1 MCVCVG
7 VCMYVCVCLVCH
19 LHTEIILKIG
29 TIFGLAGFIFIASLS
44 LPLFL
49 KFFLLK
55 CFCYTGVD
63 EVISWVSGDGKIL
76 KVFV

>member
-1 MCVCVG
+1 MYVCVG
-7 VCMYVCVCLVCH
+7 VYVCMYVCMCVCLVCY
-19 LHTEIILKIG
+19 LHREIILKIS

-55 CFCYTGVD
+55 RFCYTGVD
-63 EVISWVSGDGKIL
+63 EVISWVSGEMGR
-76 KVFV
+76 F